1 MSMNLI
7 EKIKRAFLPALLLTA
22 AYFSYSFADSPDPK
36 IVSETNNCID
46 LVFAERF
53 ADAHLAAN
61 DIIRRYPNSPAG
73 YFLRGAIYH
82 YQMLYL
88 RKNTF
93 EQQLYEAC
101 NKGIQIGEC
110 NKGKDEWNDFFLAAT
125 IGVQGSFERVN
136 GRLVSSL
143 KLATRAIEIFKTLD
157 EEKVKDVLYGVGVY
171 DYWIGANVRL
181 LWWMSGAKDNRPEA
195 LANLE
200 RIKSEGFFT
209 KAIVNYDLM
218 EMYLNERKY
227 QKAAAIASS
236 VLEKYPTNSIAL
248 WALYEAYHA
257 MKKEDERN
265 AVATRISVRIS
276 NEKDNSEQVKY
287 YEKRMRRNS

>member
-1 MSMNLI
+1 MNRI
-7 EKIKRAFLPALLLTA
+7 EKIKRALLPALLLTA
-22 AYFSYSFADSPDPK
+22 VCVSYLFADAPDPR
-36 IVSETNNCID
+36 IVQETNNCID
-46 LVFAERF
+46 LVFAEKF

-61 DIIRRYPNSPAG
+61 DIIKRYPDSPAG

-101 NKGIQIGEC
+101 NKGVQIGER
-110 NKGKDEWNDFFLAAT
+110 NKGKDRWNDFFLAAT

-143 KLATRAIEIFKTLD
+143 KLATRAIEIFRTLN
-157 EEKVKDVLYGVGVY
+157 EEEVKDVLYGVGVY

-181 LWWMSGAKDNRPEA
+181 LWWMPGAKDNRPEA
-195 LANLE
+195 LSNLE
-200 RIKSEGFFT
+200 KMRSEGFFT
-209 KAIVNYDLM
+209 RIVVNYDLM

-227 QKAAAIASS
+227 QKAVAVASS

-248 WALYEAYHA
+248 WALYEAYNA
-257 MKKEDERN
+257 LKKEDERN
-265 AVATRISVRIS
+265 AVAMRISVRIS
-276 NEKDNSEQVKY
+276 NEKDNSEQMKY
-287 YEKRMRRNS
+287 YEKKMRRNS